1 MWVALSIFILLILGF
16 IPFISICNDALADY
30 IHAKADEIHARA
42 EKIRHDISN
51 EENEKG

>member
-1 MWVALSIFILLILGF
+1 MWVALSIFILLIFG
-16 IPFISICNDALADY
+16 DALADY
-30 IHAKADEIHARA
+30 IHVKADEIHARA